1 LLDVYIINI
10 IKTQVR
16 ASSLDR

>member
-16 ASSLDR
+16 ASVLDR